1 MASFFIVPSR
11 LVAGG
16 VTGQLVVTSLNGL
29 INDITLAAAV
39 GGNITITP
47 TGQTLQIGVNTN
59 TFILKAGDTVPGNIR
74 FTPTGSNY
82 GLAVGSGTTDPGSGV
97 VGAIFYNTVTTALR
111 IYNGASWVDLAA
123 GGALTQIAADARYL
137 KLDASNGPL
146 TGDLSLGSTKLRLG
160 NFNTAQPSGSE
171 GQIIFRTDLNAAQLY
186 AGGSWQTLG
195 TGSLSITAGTGL
207 SGGTITSTGTIS
219 VDTTYPFTWTGINTF
234 SQPINF
240 ASAQTF
246 AIDKLAGTGQTNGA
260 MIYYNGSTVSWG
272 VLAPGTANQVLKID
286 PSTLKPTWSSDSS
299 GVIGTPTDTTYTD
312 GFFDTWTAST
322 TVANAVDDIN
332 ELLLLLAPEKPGLL
346 TSTSLSP
353 TTVPTFYTVKLSDGL
368 TNDWYYNTSGA
379 GHTAGDTITTYFL
392 TGSFRYDNANLS
404 SRFFV
409 GSANKQA
416 TYGEAYH
423 NVYTFNSGSG
433 GVTSSVNASYNLAST
448 GTTGTTGTLTISNL
462 SVYNNVWEKA
472 NAFINYTQSA
482 EGWEGHSLS
491 HSFSGETNLVEHW
504 RDTASNSSPTP
515 SFTSGVGLTEIS
527 PADIWLSGVKYYGYG
542 STFKVTFEAAN
553 NIFDRCYNATQVA
566 RVYGTGM
573 NNLNLNPAS
582 PPAYNATYDRTGVNF
597 VTVTLNKYN
606 EAAFYQSTAN
616 KYLSVAL
623 FKAHGT
629 TVGSAGTAS
638 TTVMIDR
645 AINTYDSPSSN
656 SYEAFFDEDMRV
668 SIGSTSLFPSST
680 SPLVNGNAQVR
691 NGVLCYPV
699 TADYSGIGATYFS
712 GDQQYERYFYKE
724 SASNGT
730 LTFTG
735 LSNAATDVVSVGSGQ
750 TSNCINILLQ
760 LIDTGI
766 GSTTPIYY
774 DLGANVTVTPIGSYG
789 GVGTS
794 NLYGGRFSATSS
806 AINFS
811 FGTRSTENNTT
822 ANLGRY
828 KVIIIFKDSTKS
840 INSITSS

>member
-39 GGNITITP
+39 GGNLTITP
-47 TGQTLQIGVNTN
+47 SGQTLQIGVNTN

-74 FTPTGSNY
+74 FTPTGTNY
-82 GLAVGSGTTDPGSGV
+82 GLAVGAGTTDPGTGV
-97 VGAIFYNTVTTALR
+97 AGAIYYNTSTTALR
-111 IYNGASWVDLAA
+111 IYNGAAWVDLAA

-160 NFNTAQPSGSE
+160 NFNSAQPSGSE
-171 GQIIFRTDLNAAQLY
+171 GQIIFRTDINAAQLY
-186 AGGSWQTLG
+186 AGGSWQTIGLG
-195 TGSLSITAGTGL
+195 TFSVTAGTGL
-207 SGGTITSTGTIS
+207 SGGTITSSGTIS
-219 VDTTYPFTWTGINTF
+219 VDTSYGFTWTGINTF
-234 SQPINF
+234 TQPINF

-286 PSTLKPTWSSDSS
+286 PATLKPTWSSDTS

-312 GFFDTWTAST
+312 GFFDTWTAATS
-322 TVANAVDDIN
+322 VANAVDDIN
-332 ELLLLLAPEKPGLL
+332 ELLLLLAPAKPGLL
-346 TSTSLSP
+346 TSTTLSG
-353 TTVPTFYTVKLSDGL
+353 TTTPTFFTAKLSTGL
-368 TNDWYYNTSGA
+368 TNAWYYNTSGA

-392 TGSFRYDNANLS
+392 TGSFRYDNADLS

-423 NVYTFNSGSG
+423 NVYAFSSGFG
-433 GVTSSVNASYNLAST
+433 GVTSSVNASYNLAAT
-448 GTTGTTGTLTISNL
+448 GTTGTTGTLTINDL
-462 SVYNNVWEKA
+462 SVYNSVWEKA
-472 NAFINYTQSA
+472 NAFINYTQAS
-482 EGWEGHSLS
+482 EGWEAHSLS
-491 HSFSGETNLVEHW
+491 HSFAGETNLVEHW

-527 PADIWLSGVKYYGYG
+527 PVDKWLSGVKYYGYG
-542 STFKVTFEAAN
+542 STFKVQFEAAN
-553 NIFDRCYNATQVA
+553 NIFDRCYNASQIA

-597 VTVTLNKYN
+597 VTVTLDKADEN
-606 EAAFYQSTAN
+606 AFYQATTN

-638 TTVMIDR
+638 TTVMINR
-645 AINTYDSPSSN
+645 AINTYATPSSN
-656 SYEAFFDEDMRV
+656 TYEPFLDEAMRV
-668 SIGSTSLFPSST
+668 SIGTTSSFSST
-680 SPLVNGNAQVR
+680 TTPLVNGNAQVR
-691 NGVLCYPV
+691 NGILCYPV
-699 TADYSGIGATYFS
+699 VADYSGIGATYFY
-712 GDQQYERYFYKE
+712 GDQVYERYFYKE

-730 LTFTG
+730 LTFSG
-735 LSNAATDVVSVGSGQ
+735 LSNVATDVVSVGSGQ

-774 DLGANVTVTPIGSYG
+774 DLGANVTIAPIGSYG

-794 NLYGGRFSATSS
+794 NLYGGRYSATSS

-811 FGTRSTENNTT
+811 FGTHSTENNST

-828 KVIIIFKDSTKS
+828 KLIVIFKDGTKS
-840 INSITSS
+840 INTITSS